1 MRIVRYT
8 YPNLRNQAL
17 ATAFTQRSPWAGL
30 ESEMDQFFNATIST
44 LAGAQTNNRFPV
56 DLYEDKE
63 NTYVRAELPGVNKE
77 DISIEFVD
85 SFLTLQASRKQ
96 KTDQNEESFSLNRSV
111 MISNEVQADKVS
123 ASYENGMLTVTL
135 PKKEESKP
143 RKISVSVN

>member
-17 ATAFTQRSPWAGL
+17 ATVFAHRSPWAGL

-63 NTYVRAELPGVNKE
+63 NTYVRAELPV
-77 DISIEFVD
+77 
-85 SFLTLQASRKQ
+85 
-96 KTDQNEESFSLNRSV
+96 
-111 MISNEVQADKVS
+111 
-123 ASYENGMLTVTL
+123 
-135 PKKEESKP
+135 
-143 RKISVSVN
+143 